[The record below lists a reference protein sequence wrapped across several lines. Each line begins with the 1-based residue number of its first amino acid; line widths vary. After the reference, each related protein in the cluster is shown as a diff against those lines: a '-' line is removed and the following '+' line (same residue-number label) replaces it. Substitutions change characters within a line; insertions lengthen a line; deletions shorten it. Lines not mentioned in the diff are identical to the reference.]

1 MTDNLQNNWGV
12 DLLVDSSDERTTRS
26 GSNVTSYNE
35 KNSIISINTIFK
47 PFAFDSFKLTGS
59 SANANAIMRAS
70 SFQMDTCIVGCGSY
84 VGGQLS
90 DLQDWSSSK
99 FARGDRLASIETN
112 IENLCGPACQQTV
125 ALPYFISIN
134 NETIDSKRLKSCE
147 RRCRKEIEHRILYSR
162 LINRPISSMFL
173 ELILAG
179 CGACLTRRFLITI
192 GRLCARE
199 NIKIIVDEIMTS
211 VRCGETLLTLNT
223 PNVFRRQ
230 VAYITLG
237 KWSKIGIVLKN
248 PKNIFVKSNERNTTS
263 MSDRGSSFVMTYKE
277 TFKQLSMVHD
287 AIQKVEI
294 RRKET
299 LRAIKKSSKEC
310 WGEGCLIFS
319 DNPQVV
325 MKGLGCRYLPMLAP
339 GLNISIN
346 SRTSNNNHKKENIAT
361 SINEQ
366 VLKWIQISKTVGT
379 QCNRAVVEYVYKL
392 KRGGKTFIEESNR
405 TKLKLAKELCP
416 EGDKQEDYKKAIQM
430 ALTHNLLGEKLIGSK
445 RKRTLYAIDSNSNAP
460 LKKKV

>member
-1 MTDNLQNNWGV
+1 
-12 DLLVDSSDERTTRS
+12 
-26 GSNVTSYNE
+26 
-35 KNSIISINTIFK
+35 
-47 PFAFDSFKLTGS
+47 
-59 SANANAIMRAS
+59 
-70 SFQMDTCIVGCGSY
+70 
-84 VGGQLS
+84 
-90 DLQDWSSSK
+90 
-99 FARGDRLASIETN
+99 
-112 IENLCGPACQQTV
+112 
-125 ALPYFISIN
+125 
-134 NETIDSKRLKSCE
+134 
-147 RRCRKEIEHRILYSR
+147 
-162 LINRPISSMFL
+162 
-173 ELILAG
+173 
-179 CGACLTRRFLITI
+179 
-192 GRLCARE
+192 
-199 NIKIIVDEIMTS
+199 
-211 VRCGETLLTLNT
+211 
-223 PNVFRRQ
+223 
-230 VAYITLG
+230 
-237 KWSKIGIVLKN
+237 
-248 PKNIFVKSNERNTTS
+248 

-416 EGDKQEDYKKAIQM
+416 KGGKQEDYKKAIQM

-445 RKRTLYAIDSNSNAP
+445 RKRSLYAIDSNSNAP
-460 LKKKV
+460 LKKKVQTSSQK